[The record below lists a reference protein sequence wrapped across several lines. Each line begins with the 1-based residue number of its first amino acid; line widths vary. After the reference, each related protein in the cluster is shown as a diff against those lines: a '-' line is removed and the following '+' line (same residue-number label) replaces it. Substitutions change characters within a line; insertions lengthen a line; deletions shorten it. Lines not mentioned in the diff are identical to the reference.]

1 MLTMPD
7 EGEPIEGGV
16 SVSDIDK
23 IIHEPVRLMI
33 MANLFV
39 LESADFLFLMNR
51 MSLTFGNLSSHMK
64 KLEDAGYIEIV
75 KEFVGRK
82 PHTMLRLTD
91 EGRKAF
97 IEYRR
102 RMGEFL
108 GDLPG

>member
-1 MLTMPD
+1 MPG
-7 EGEPIEGGV
+7 EGEQVKEAI

-23 IIHEPVRLMI
+23 VIHEPVRLMI

-51 MSLTFGNLSSHMK
+51 MGLTFGNLSSHMK
-64 KLEDAGYIEIV
+64 KLEDAGYIEVV

-91 EGRKAF
+91 EGRDAF

-108 GDLPG
+108 DDLPE

>member
-1 MLTMPD
+1 MPG

-16 SVSDIDK
+16 SVPDIDK
-23 IIHEPVRLMI
+23 VIHEPARLMI

-51 MSLTFGNLSSHMK
+51 TGLTFGNLSSHMK
-64 KLEDAGYIEIV
+64 KLEDAGYIEVV

-82 PHTMLRLTD
+82 PHTMLRLTM
-91 EGRKAF
+91 EGRDAF

-108 GDLPG
+108 GDIPE

>member
-1 MLTMPD
+1 MLAMPG
-7 EGEPIEGGV
+7 EGESVGEGVG
-16 SVSDIDK
+16 VSDIDK
-23 IIHEPVRLMI
+23 IIHEPARLMI

-39 LESADFLFLMNR
+39 LESADFLFLLNR
-51 MSLTFGNLSSHMK
+51 MGLSFGNLSSHMK
-64 KLEDAGYIEIV
+64 KLEDAGYIEVV

-91 EGRKAF
+91 EGRAAF

-108 GDLPG
+108 GDLPD